1 MLVELRVLITK
12 TEERNNRKMQLCEL
26 MAVLISLIV
35 VIISGCIYVSE
46 HQVVHFK
53 YIQFLL
59 VSYNSMKLKKETPK
73 AAGDYRIQGSLNGI
87 GLDQRRSCHPS
98 NLEG

>member
-1 MLVELRVLITK
+1 MVELRVLITK
-12 TEERNNRKMQLCEL
+12 IEERNNRKMQLCEL

-53 YIQFLL
+53 YIQVLL

-73 AAGDYRIQGSLNGI
+73 VAGDYRIQGSLNSI

-98 NLEG
+98 NPEG

>member
-12 TEERNNRKMQLCEL
+12 IEERNNRKMQLCEL

-53 YIQFLL
+53 YIQFLS
-59 VSYNSMKLKKETPK
+59 VY
-73 AAGDYRIQGSLNGI
+73 LNI
-87 GLDQRRSCHPS
+87 LNDTVKSCF
-98 NLEG
+98 

>member
-12 TEERNNRKMQLCEL
+12 IEERNNRKMQLCEL

-53 YIQFLL
+53 YIQVLL
-59 VSYNSMKLKKETPK
+59 VSYNSMKLKKETLK
-73 AAGDYRIQGSLNGI
+73 VAGDYRIQGSPNSI